1 MFYILFQ
8 FFSNLQL
15 AHFQEYTHIQNVSIF
30 ISLYIYYC
38 ICNGADT
45 RRVLSQK
52 WNEKINVSGQL
63 LRILSQE
70 KHYHHNAIAPRLF
83 CHGEIRRQKNVTVN
97 LFMFLYSTFHFKNYM
112 FFFLFWHFTLDSTEN
127 MFLKIGMF
135 FKHKN
140 IKVLCL
146 SRQMLLLSLVIW
158 YKNIIKK

>member
-52 WNEKINVSGQL
+52 WNEKINVYGQL
-63 LRILSQE
+63 LRILSKE

-83 CHGEIRRQKNVTVN
+83 CHGGVRSQKNVTVT
-97 LFMFLYSTFHFKNYM
+97 LFMFLYSTFCTKKQINHFIQKLLCIKLKNSVYLGKCCS
-112 FFFLFWHFTLDSTEN
+112 FRLLFDT
-127 MFLKIGMF
+127 KI
-135 FKHKN
+135 
-140 IKVLCL
+140 
-146 SRQMLLLSLVIW
+146 
-158 YKNIIKK
+158 